1 MWRNDALYLS
11 KEGMSWRG
19 IAKKK
24 NYKFLNQL
32 YQIFYAQNKIL

>member
-19 IAKKK
+19 IAKK
-24 NYKFLNQL
+24 L
-32 YQIFYAQNKIL
+32 QIPKSTVSDFYAQTKFYE